1 MSFFIREDPLTGRKS
16 IIASVRSRR
25 PHLIREVSEEE
36 PVQCPFCPGNEAL
49 TPRELFSIRVKER
62 WLVRVIPNKFSA
74 IPNMHDVVIDS
85 PNHEDDID
93 TITHM
98 EELLRVYQIRCEHYY
113 SVEGVRFVSLF
124 RNRGKRAG
132 ASIPHPH
139 SQILALPFYPKRF
152 LTESERFKK
161 RDVMEELIE
170 KELESQERVLEV
182 SPNFVVFTAYAPSTS
197 YEVWIVPRRRI
208 ASFLLEDNLRELG
221 EMLRNTVAALKAFLG
236 EDMSYNI
243 TFHSA
248 PPGTEYYRY
257 YIRIL
262 PRVQVFGG
270 FEMETGD
277 VIVSVAPEVCASEL
291 RAVKYQKSTE

>member
-1 MSFFIREDPLTGRKS
+1 MSFFIREDPLTGRKV

-36 PVQCPFCPGNEAL
+36 PVQCPFCPGNEGL
-49 TPRELFSIRVKER
+49 TPQELYSVKESDG

-85 PNHEDDID
+85 PKHRDDID
-93 TITHM
+93 TITHI
-98 EELLRVYQIRCEHYY
+98 EELLKAYQIRCEHYY
-113 SVEGVRFVSLF
+113 SMEGVRFVSLF

-152 LTESERFKK
+152 LLEREKFTD
-161 RDVMEELIE
+161 RDLMGEILD
-170 KELESQERVLEV
+170 KEMDLQERVLEV
-182 SPNFVVFTAYAPSTS
+182 SSNFVVLVAYAPSTS
-197 YEVWIVPRRRI
+197 YETWIVPRRPI
-208 ASFLLEDNLRELG
+208 PSFLEEENLQELG
-221 EMLRNTVAALKAFLG
+221 DLIKSTVRTLKVFLG

-248 PPGTEYYRY
+248 PPGVDNYRY
-257 YIRIL
+257 YLRIL

-270 FEMETGD
+270 FEMETED
-277 VIVSVAPEVCASEL
+277 VIVSVAPEVVAMEL
-291 RAVKYQKSTE
+291 RSVKYKEKTD

>member
-1 MSFFIREDPLTGRKS
+1 MSFFIREDPLTGRKV

-36 PVQCPFCPGNEAL
+36 PVQCPFCPGNEGL
-49 TPRELFSIRVKER
+49 TPQELYSVKGSDG

-74 IPNMHDVVIDS
+74 IPHMHDVVVDS
-85 PNHEDDID
+85 PDHRSDID
-93 TITHM
+93 TIDHIND
-98 EELLRVYQIRCEHYY
+98 LLKTYQIRSAHYY
-113 SVEGVRFVSLF
+113 SLEGVKFVSVF

-152 LTESERFKK
+152 LLEMERFKEG
-161 RDVMEELIE
+161 DIMEEIVDR
-170 KELESQERVLEV
+170 ELEAQERLLEV
-182 SPNFVVFTAYAPSTS
+182 SPNFVVFAAYVPSTS
-197 YEVWIVPRRRI
+197 YEVWIVPRSRI
-208 ASFLLEDNLRELG
+208 TSFLMEDNLRELG
-221 EMLRNTVAALKAFLG
+221 ELLRDTVRTLKAFLG

-248 PPGTEYYRY
+248 PPGIDNYRY
-257 YIRIL
+257 YLRIL

-270 FEMETGD
+270 FEMETED
-277 VIVSVAPEVCASEL
+277 VIVSVSPEVVAMEL
-291 RAVKYQKSTE
+291 RSVKYREKTD